1 MEHNDYELVFLAQEG
16 NEDAINL
23 IYQKYKPIIIKK
35 SKNAIVFASH
45 HGIEINDIMQ
55 EGFIGLDEAI
65 RNFSQDTDATF
76 YTFANLCIDRQI
88 ASYLKKMTSGKD
100 RILNEAITINDSLEK
115 TMRDDTDIEKYFIFR
130 DNNEEITANIRQ
142 KLTNFEKKVFDLRL
156 KGYSF
161 EEIANILNK
170 DMKAIYNT
178 FFRIKE
184 KIKKNIKIDD

>member
-1 MEHNDYELVFLAQEG
+1 MEHNEYELVYLAQDG

-23 IYQKYKPIIIKK
+23 IYRKYKPIVVKK

-45 HGIEINDIMQ
+45 HGVEINDIMQ

-65 RNFSQDTDATF
+65 RNFLQDTDATF

-88 ASYLKKMTSGKD
+88 ANYLKKMTSGKD

-115 TMRDDTDIEKYFIFR
+115 TMRDATDIEKYFVGR
-130 DNNEEITANIRQ
+130 DNNKEIANLIRE
-142 KLTNFEKKVFDLRL
+142 KLTPFEKQVFDLRL

-178 FFRIKE
+178 FFRIRE

>member
-1 MEHNDYELVFLAQEG
+1 MEHNEYELVYLAQDG

-23 IYQKYKPIIIKK
+23 IYRKYKPIVVKK

-45 HGIEINDIMQ
+45 HGVEINDIMQ

-88 ASYLKKMTSGKD
+88 AKYIKKMTSGKD

-115 TMRDDTDIEKYFIFR
+115 TMRDATDIEKYFVGR
-130 DNNEEITANIRQ
+130 DNNKEIANLIRE
-142 KLTNFEKKVFDLRL
+142 KLTPFEKQVFDLRL

-178 FFRIKE
+178 FFRIRE

>member
-1 MEHNDYELVFLAQEG
+1 MELNDYELVFLAQEG

-23 IYQKYKPIIIKK
+23 IYQKYKPIIVKK

-45 HGIEINDIMQ
+45 HGVEINDIMQ
-55 EGFIGLDEAI
+55 EGFIGLEEAI
-65 RNFSQDTDATF
+65 RDFSQDTSATF
-76 YTFANLCIDRQI
+76 YTFATLCIDRQI

-115 TMRDDTDIEKYFIFR
+115 TMRDGMDIEKYFIGK
-130 DNNEEITANIRQ
+130 DNNKEMTMTIRD
-142 KLTNFEKKVFDLRL
+142 KLTNFEKKAFDLRL

-161 EEIANILNK
+161 EEIAKDLNK
-170 DMKAIYNT
+170 DIKAIYNT
-178 FFRIKE
+178 FFRIRE